1 MNKLLT
7 LSNSNLIK
15 LLNTDDDIEAL
26 CIYLDLDIETVLSRK
41 NSEIAKYLEE
51 IDNAMTAIDFMK
63 LDKVD
68 TIKIKGKEYKIV
80 ESLTD
85 ITFEQKILIDE
96 VYASDSCEYE
106 KLIKIYSI
114 FTQPLVTDGIFNSD
128 NLSDHEKNIMKLKS
142 FEVFGW
148 AVFFYSFTTLLL
160 IGRAMR
166 LQQNQMLDLLK
177 PEQKS

>member
-7 LSNSNLIK
+7 LSNSNFIK
-15 LLNTDDDIEAL
+15 LINTDDDIEAL
-26 CIYLDLDIETVLSRK
+26 CIYLDLDIETVLGRK

-63 LDKVD
+63 FDKVD
-68 TIKIKGKEYKIV
+68 TITIKGKEYKIV

-106 KLIKIYSI
+106 KLVKIYSI

-128 NLSDHEKNIMKLKS
+128 KLSDHEKNIMNLKV

-148 AVFFYSFTTLLL
+148 AVFFYSFTTVWL
-160 IGRAMR
+160 IERAR
-166 LQQNQMLDLLK
+166 LFPVNTTQSILK
-177 PEQKS
+177 PEQIS